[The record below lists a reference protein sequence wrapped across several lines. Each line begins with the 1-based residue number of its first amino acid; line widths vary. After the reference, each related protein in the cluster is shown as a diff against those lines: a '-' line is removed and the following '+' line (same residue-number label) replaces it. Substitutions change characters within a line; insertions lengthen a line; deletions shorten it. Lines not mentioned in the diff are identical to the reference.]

1 MEETLVDMDTMTQSF
16 QIVLIHN
23 EVILIL
29 YHTYTAM
36 KIKVTEDD
44 MPYLCRK

>member
-1 MEETLVDMDTMTQSF
+1 MKETLVEMDTMTQSF

-29 YHTYTAM
+29 YHTYTAI